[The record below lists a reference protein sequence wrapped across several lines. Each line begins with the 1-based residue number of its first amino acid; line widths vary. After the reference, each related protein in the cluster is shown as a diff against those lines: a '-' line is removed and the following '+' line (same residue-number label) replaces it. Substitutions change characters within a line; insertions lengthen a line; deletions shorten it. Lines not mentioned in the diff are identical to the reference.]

1 MNETENET
9 RRGRGQ
15 FFCCEQ
21 RLKCVGFAFII
32 CIAFVDYFAFSMA
45 FVAFDVKNSAAW
57 TVKGVCM
64 SVGLNFLP
72 IFGSLMGVSDT
83 RDIIKHWTI
92 LAMITFSRAVI
103 ITFIYIYVDSGETK
117 QMDTMGLKPL

>member
-1 MNETENET
+1 M
-9 RRGRGQ
+9 
-15 FFCCEQ
+15 
-21 RLKCVGFAFII
+21 I

-45 FVAFDVKNSAAW
+45 FAAFDVKNSTAW

-72 IFGSLMGVSDT
+72 IFGSQMGVSDT
-83 RDIIKHWTI
+83 RDVIKHWSI

-103 ITFIYIYVDSGETK
+103 ITFIYVYVDSGEKK
-117 QMDTMGLKPL
+117 QMETMGLEPL